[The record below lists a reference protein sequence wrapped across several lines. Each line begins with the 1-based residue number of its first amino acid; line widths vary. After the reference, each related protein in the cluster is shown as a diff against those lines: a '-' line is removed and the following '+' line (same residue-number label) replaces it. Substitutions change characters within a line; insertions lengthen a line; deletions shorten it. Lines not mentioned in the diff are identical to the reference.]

1 MKNAVLVSLCTAMAV
16 YGIATIGG
24 AGPALLKA
32 LGTLA
37 ATLGATILGRRH
49 LMTAWRE
56 PTAANALGGLLTIC
70 WLCATMAQPYVGHAQ
85 RPAVLWAFAALLGVT
100 LSCLPLGIY
109 ISMIGTRAARGPGRR
124 KKT

>member
-1 MKNAVLVSLCTAMAV
+1 MAV

-24 AGPALLKA
+24 AGPAVLKA

-37 ATLGATILGRRH
+37 ATLTATLLGRRH

-56 PTAANALGGLLTIC
+56 PTAANVLGGLLTAC
-70 WLCATMAQPYVGHAQ
+70 WLCATLAQPYVAHAQ
-85 RPAVLWAFAALLGVT
+85 RPIVLWAFAALLVVT

-109 ISMIGTRAARGPGRR
+109 VSTLGTRAGRGTTKR
-124 KKT
+124 KKNT